1 MLSKLNVGPRLIFLV
16 ILMTVFMVAI
26 GVIGLR
32 ATSTVVSSLETV
44 YLDRTVPLGDL
55 GKIRTC

>member
-1 MLSKLNVGPRLIFLV
+1 MLNKLNVGPRLILLV
-16 ILMTVFMVAI
+16 VLMTVFMVAI

-44 YLDRTVPLGDL
+44 YLDRTVPWVTWA
-55 GKIRTC
+55 RSAPC